1 MLGAADA
8 AQAACVSSSPST
20 QTFEDSVDDAEVST
34 DGATWAP
41 EIGHVTV
48 SVDAACMLTV
58 NAAISA
64 QAELFLDDYA
74 FIWLNTDGDPATGET
89 LFGGADR
96 GVRISGR
103 TGADNLAIGRY
114 SPASASFTWTTH
126 PSLSAVAMAG
136 IKASI
141 DTLEIAPGTSIG
153 VEASTMTIYGS
164 ETLSD
169 LAPDA
174 GPSFRHTVQYSTV
187 VPTPTP
193 TPPPPPPP
201 PPTPTATPVVPTPSP
216 TPRPAPL
223 VKLTSQL
230 TWEHTAFKRYTIL
243 RALTMKGVPA
253 GAEVTVTCSGTS
265 CPKRRAVYRT
275 RKAGRVVLSAF
286 RGKKLRVGTKLEV
299 QVTKPGALTQVKRV
313 TIRANQRPRVQ
324 DIS

>member
-1 MLGAADA
+1 M
-8 AQAACVSSSPST
+8 
-20 QTFEDSVDDAEVST
+20 
-34 DGATWAP
+34 
-41 EIGHVTV
+41 
-48 SVDAACMLTV
+48 
-58 NAAISA
+58 
-64 QAELFLDDYA
+64 
-74 FIWLNTDGDPATGET
+74 
-89 LFGGADR
+89 
-96 GVRISGR
+96 
-103 TGADNLAIGRY
+103 
-114 SPASASFTWTTH
+114 
-126 PSLSAVAMAG
+126 
-136 IKASI
+136 
-141 DTLEIAPGTSIG
+141 
-153 VEASTMTIYGS
+153 
-164 ETLSD
+164 
-169 LAPDA
+169 
-174 GPSFRHTVQYSTV
+174 
-187 VPTPTP
+187 PTPT
-193 TPPPPPPP
+193 
-201 PPTPTATPVVPTPSP
+201 P

>member
-20 QTFEDSVDDAEVST
+20 QTFEDSVDDAEVSA

-58 NAAISA
+58 NAAITA

-114 SPASASFTWTTH
+114 SPASDSFTWTTH

-169 LAPDA
+169 MAPDA
-174 GPSFRHTVQYSTV
+174 GPSFRHTVQ
-187 VPTPTP
+187 
-193 TPPPPPPP
+193 
-201 PPTPTATPVVPTPSP
+201 
-216 TPRPAPL
+216 
-223 VKLTSQL
+223 
-230 TWEHTAFKRYTIL
+230 
-243 RALTMKGVPA
+243 
-253 GAEVTVTCSGTS
+253 C
-265 CPKRRAVYRT
+265 
-275 RKAGRVVLSAF
+275 
-286 RGKKLRVGTKLEV
+286 
-299 QVTKPGALTQVKRV
+299 
-313 TIRANQRPRVQ
+313 
-324 DIS
+324 